1 MTVVHTHQDT
11 GAVSIVQGKTV
22 GAQDIAVRG
31 CHTRRVARSNT
42 RSYASIALKSIIV
55 IICVLVRRSIPTTVG
70 ANRGVALLFISRQ
83 KTLRNSAERPTIRR
97 V

>member
-42 RSYASIALKSIIV
+42 RMYASIAL
-55 IICVLVRRSIPTTVG
+55 
-70 ANRGVALLFISRQ
+70 
-83 KTLRNSAERPTIRR
+83 
-97 V
+97 